1 MNTDLAKLQ
10 DFAARYTAAWCSQDA
25 SRVAAFYSPD
35 ASLTINEGQPAIGR
49 KAIQEAAQSFMTAF
63 PDLRVTLDELR
74 VLGESVEY
82 HWTLIGANTGPGGMG
97 NPVCI
102 SGYELWRFGTDGLIA
117 SSQGHFDSS
126 DYQRQLGLGAG

>member
-1 MNTDLAKLQ
+1 
-10 DFAARYTAAWCSQDA
+10 
-25 SRVAAFYSPD
+25 
-35 ASLTINEGQPAIGR
+35 
-49 KAIQEAAQSFMTAF
+49 
-63 PDLRVTLDELR
+63 LR

-97 NPVCI
+97 NPVRI